1 MQSDIISKISS
12 SIVYFYLFNI
22 CNLLSFNNYRL
33 RLQNENEHQKQQL
46 LDFQLDKE
54 EERATKQR
62 LLETHTAKHKHDLEL
77 AEHQLKIQKIEQ
89 EGK

>member
-1 MQSDIISKISS
+1 M
-12 SIVYFYLFNI
+12 N
-22 CNLLSFNNYRL
+22 NLLYFSAHRL
-33 RLQNENEHQKQQL
+33 RLQNENEAQKQRM

-62 LLETHTAKHKHDLEL
+62 LLETQTAKHKHDLEL

-89 EGK
+89 EGT